1 MSIDE
6 KLVSRIHDETGINP
20 NSEIELKASLLSRGL
35 NFPIDMFS
43 RYKGEFY
50 ANQYV
55 YGNTSRVNLSHRIP
69 QVLLLGNGVIS
80 AVLRRENTPWTLDI
94 EDNEV
99 KLSYSGDFVRT
110 LDLPAVPAY
119 FG

>member
-1 MSIDE
+1 MEMSIDE

-20 NSEIELKASLLSRGL
+20 NSEIELKESLLSRGL

-55 YGNTSRVNLSHRIP
+55 Y
-69 QVLLLGNGVIS
+69 
-80 AVLRRENTPWTLDI
+80 
-94 EDNEV
+94 
-99 KLSYSGDFVRT
+99 
-110 LDLPAVPAY
+110 
-119 FG
+119 